1 MVSMHVG
8 YYILPRY
15 RSFLLQM
22 QYSSLKPDINLEIA
36 QYLRVYFQYLEQCCS
51 TIEISST
58 DNSGYSA
65 MGTYTRQES
74 TIDGR
79 ALYANGDSSRFL
91 YWVPSYD
98 GWAVS
103 NPIELT

>member
-1 MVSMHVG
+1 MHVG
-8 YYILPRY
+8 YYVLPRY
-15 RSFLLQM
+15 RSFSVQTHFDSLMVILIQKLLST
-22 QYSSLKPDINLEIA
+22 YA
-36 QYLRVYFQYLEQCCS
+36 FYFKYLEQCCS

-74 TIDGR
+74 TINGR

-91 YWVPSYD
+91 YWVPAYD

-103 NPIELT
+103 NPIQLTE